1 MSIEAG
7 LAPEIPVATLKT
19 ELVYEAI
26 VDIGPLEPLGASS
39 LGERRFV
46 GILGGT
52 FQGPKLK
59 GKVRAGGADR
69 QLVGVDGVRRLD
81 ALYELETDD
90 GAVIT
95 VRNRA
100 LLEDLP
106 GGRRYA
112 RSFLQFSAPL
122 GPHDWLNRRIFVGT
136 VDGLAPK
143 AQVLIRVYLLD

>member
-1 MSIEAG
+1 MNDEVN
-7 LAPEIPVATLKT
+7 LAPDIPVATLT
-19 ELVYEAI
+19 TSLVYEAI

-46 GILGGT
+46 AILGGR
-52 FQGPKLK
+52 FEGPRLR

-69 QLVGVDGVRRLD
+69 QMIGVDGVRRLD
-81 ALYELETDD
+81 AHYELETDD

-106 GGRRYA
+106 GGGRYA
-112 RSFLQFSAPL
+112 RSFLEFSAPL
-122 GPHDWLNRRIFVGT
+122 GPHDWLNRRVFVGT

-143 AQVLIRVYLLD
+143 AQVLIRVYLVE